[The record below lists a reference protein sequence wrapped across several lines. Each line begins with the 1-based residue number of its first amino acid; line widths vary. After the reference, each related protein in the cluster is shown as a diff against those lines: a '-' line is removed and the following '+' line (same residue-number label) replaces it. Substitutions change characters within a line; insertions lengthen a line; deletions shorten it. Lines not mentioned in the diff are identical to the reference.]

1 MMSTR
6 FRGAGAI
13 VAALACLALGAC
25 GSGGG
30 ASSGKTEL
38 TVLVD
43 NGSVTAKA
51 VKSVVEAFE
60 KAHPDVDVKV
70 NTRPQGSDGDNVVKT
85 KLSTGDME
93 DVFWYN
99 AGSLLQAL
107 DPEKTLTDL
116 TNDPVALKDTDP
128 QFLPVV
134 TQNGKVYGAP
144 QGTVQGGGILYNKD
158 VYARLGLQVPKTW
171 AEFAANNDKI
181 KAAGV
186 TPVLGTFKDTWTTQ
200 LFVLGDFH
208 NVAVAQPSFAADYTA
223 NKVKYSTTPAAL
235 RGFEKT
241 AEVAQKD
248 WLNSGAGSA
257 TLSQGLPQLVSGKAA
272 QYPILTSVMSGL
284 SDEQAAKLGFFGIP
298 GDDASKSGA
307 TVWLP
312 GGQYIPK
319 STQHLDAAKQF
330 VGFVASP
337 AGSDAYSS
345 AVTPTGPYLVKGTTL
360 PDDALPVAKDITAY
374 VEGDATTPALEY
386 SSPVKGPALQQIT
399 TAVESGQTAPADAA
413 AQYDADVTKQAKQL
427 GLPGW

>member
-1 MMSTR
+1 
-6 FRGAGAI
+6 
-13 VAALACLALGAC
+13 
-25 GSGGG
+25 
-30 ASSGKTEL
+30 
-38 TVLVD
+38 
-43 NGSVTAKA
+43 
-51 VKSVVEAFE
+51 
-60 KAHPDVDVKV
+60 
-70 NTRPQGSDGDNVVKT
+70 
-85 KLSTGDME
+85 
-93 DVFWYN
+93 
-99 AGSLLQAL
+99 
-107 DPEKTLTDL
+107 
-116 TNDPVALKDTDP
+116 
-128 QFLPVV
+128 
-134 TQNGKVYGAP
+134 
-144 QGTVQGGGILYNKD
+144 
-158 VYARLGLQVPKTW
+158 
-171 AEFAANNDKI
+171 
-181 KAAGV
+181 
-186 TPVLGTFKDTWTTQ
+186 
-200 LFVLGDFH
+200 
-208 NVAVAQPSFAADYTA
+208 
-223 NKVKYSTTPAAL
+223 
-235 RGFEKT
+235 
-241 AEVAQKD
+241 
-248 WLNSGAGSA
+248 
-257 TLSQGLPQLVSGKAA
+257 
-272 QYPILTSVMSGL
+272 MSGL

>member
-1 MMSTR
+1 MKSTR
-6 FRGAGAI
+6 FRSTGA
-13 VAALACLALGAC
+13 VLAALSCLALGAC

-43 NGSVTAKA
+43 NGSVTAKV
-51 VKSVVEAFE
+51 VKAEVAAFE

-70 NTRPQGSDGDNVVKT
+70 NTRPQGSDGDNLIKT
-85 KLSTGDME
+85 KLSTGEME

-99 AGSLLQAL
+99 SGSLMQAL
-107 DPEKTLTDL
+107 DPEKTLADL

-128 QFLPVV
+128 QYFPVV

-144 QGTVQGGGILYNKD
+144 YDTVQGGGILYNRD
-158 VYARLGLQVPKTW
+158 VYTKLGLQVPKTW
-171 AEFAANNDKI
+171 AEFGANNDKI
-181 KAAGV
+181 KAAGI

-200 LFVLGDFH
+200 LFILGDYH
-208 NVAVAQPSFAADYTA
+208 NVAVTDPSFATDYTA
-223 NKVKYSTTPAAL
+223 NKVKYATSPAAL

-241 AEVAQKD
+241 AEVAQKG

-284 SDEQAAKLGFFGIP
+284 TDDQAAKLGFFGIP
-298 GDDASKSGA
+298 GDDASKAGA
-307 TVWLP
+307 TVWFP
-312 GGQYIPK
+312 NAQYIPK
-319 STQHLDAAKQF
+319 TTKNLDAAKQF

-337 AGSDAYSS
+337 AGNAVYST
-345 AVTPTGPYLVKGTTL
+345 AVTPTGPYLVKGSTL
-360 PDDALPVAKDITAY
+360 PDNALPVAKDIQTYLA
-374 VEGDATTPALEY
+374 DKATTPALEFA
-386 SSPVKGPALQQIT
+386 SPVKGPALEQIT
-399 TAVESGQTAPADAA
+399 TAVESGQSAPADAA

>member
-257 TLSQGLPQLVSGKAA
+257 TLSQGLP
-272 QYPILTSVMSGL
+272 
-284 SDEQAAKLGFFGIP
+284 
-298 GDDASKSGA
+298 
-307 TVWLP
+307 
-312 GGQYIPK
+312 
-319 STQHLDAAKQF
+319 
-330 VGFVASP
+330 
-337 AGSDAYSS
+337 
-345 AVTPTGPYLVKGTTL
+345 
-360 PDDALPVAKDITAY
+360 
-374 VEGDATTPALEY
+374 
-386 SSPVKGPALQQIT
+386 
-399 TAVESGQTAPADAA
+399 
-413 AQYDADVTKQAKQL
+413 
-427 GLPGW
+427 